1 MNFSDTE
8 FYSDLAAE
16 EYSKM
21 EAEYAASHRGKP
33 DGIAFRSFCERGMR
47 CEEVR
52 ILTAEAAL
60 RFGKPRGT
68 YLTLYSGVLSELDR
82 AQLKSRVFQLAK
94 LIRRIAKKAAPGA
107 ERILVCGLGNR
118 QMTADAIGPMVT
130 DRLGATLHLAKTPQQ
145 LGANALL
152 CAFCPGVVGQ
162 TGIETAALCKGAVR
176 AAEPELVIVIDA
188 LAAREKER
196 LFQTVQ
202 LCDSGLA
209 PGGGV
214 GNRRCAV
221 NAESLGVPV
230 MSIGVP
236 TVIDAGALLSDVL
249 ESADFS
255 PAALPAENR
264 EKLET
269 AFAQSKA
276 LFVMPG
282 ESDLWARLHAHLIA
296 KALTKA
302 FSGELIEELSHDY
315 AL

>member
-1 MNFSDTE
+1 MKFSTAE

-16 EYSKM
+16 EYSKI

-33 DGIAFRSFCERGMR
+33 DGIVFRSFCERGMR

-52 ILTAEAAL
+52 ILTADAAQ

-82 AQLKSRVFQLAK
+82 TQLKSRVFLLAK
-94 LIRRIAKKAAPGA
+94 LIRRIAKKAAPQA

-118 QMTADAIGPMVT
+118 QMTADAIGPMVS

-152 CAFCPGVVGQ
+152 CAFSPGVVGQ

-196 LFQTVQ
+196 FSNRSAVRQRACTR
-202 LCDSGLA
+202 
-209 PGGGV
+209 
-214 GNRRCAV
+214 RRCRQSPLLRQCGKHRRARDV
-221 NAESLGVPV
+221 DRGTDGDQCGGAFIRYTAKHRLFSRRTACGKPRK
-230 MSIGVP
+230 
-236 TVIDAGALLSDVL
+236 AGAGNCAKP
-249 ESADFS
+249 SA
-255 PAALPAENR
+255 
-264 EKLET
+264 
-269 AFAQSKA
+269 
-276 LFVMPG
+276 VCH
-282 ESDLWARLHAHLIA
+282 AR
-296 KALTKA
+296 
-302 FSGELIEELSHDY
+302 
-315 AL
+315 